1 MRTIYLNAGRMAHFG
16 STGSALDEQTC
27 GPGKAIIVKDG
38 LIEAI
43 KSSDEVTSEWG
54 LSTERINGL
63 NKDVSVFDLEGQ
75 SIVPG
80 LIDGHTH
87 LIWAGDRSRE
97 VSWRREGK
105 TYAEIANMGGGI
117 QHTVRETRDATDDAL
132 VKLGYQRLR
141 GALRSGTTH
150 LEAKSGYGLDT
161 ASELRL
167 LRLAEQLNGIDHLPT
182 IDPTWM
188 GAHDVPSGATA
199 TDYVESLL
207 SEQLPAVVDQGIARS
222 ADVFC
227 EPGWFTVEQSEDVL
241 KASRNANLDLRMHV
255 DEFVDGGGGDLA
267 AALGVTT
274 ADHAYHTSMETRL
287 RMDSAG
293 VNAGFLPGTPYAMG
307 DEWPDMDAIVE
318 HDLRFTL
325 ASDFNPNCRTMSLP
339 FMASLMVQR
348 CGMHPLVALA
358 AITVNAAKTTPHPSG
373 ASHGTIVEGGV
384 ANFNIVDGPNWEAV
398 TLSPS
403 DTPFSGTVL
412 NGQYIAH

>member
-1 MRTIYLNAGRMAHFG
+1 MNKHAVLERQL
-16 STGSALDEQTC
+16 L
-27 GPGKAIIVKDG
+27 KDG

-43 KSSDEVTSEWG
+43 KSSEEVTSEWG
-54 LSTERINGL
+54 LSTNRTNGL

-97 VSWRREGK
+97 VSWRRRGK

-207 SEQLPAVVDQGIARS
+207 SEQLPQSSTRALLGLRTSFANPGGSRLSRART
-222 ADVFC
+222 C
-227 EPGWFTVEQSEDVL
+227 
-241 KASRNANLDLRMHV
+241 SRHR
-255 DEFVDGGGGDLA
+255 
-267 AALGVTT
+267 
-274 ADHAYHTSMETRL
+274 
-287 RMDSAG
+287 
-293 VNAGFLPGTPYAMG
+293 GTPTSTFACT
-307 DEWPDMDAIVE
+307 W
-318 HDLRFTL
+318 
-325 ASDFNPNCRTMSLP
+325 MSSST
-339 FMASLMVQR
+339 A
-348 CGMHPLVALA
+348 VAV
-358 AITVNAAKTTPHPSG
+358 I
-373 ASHGTIVEGGV
+373 
-384 ANFNIVDGPNWEAV
+384 
-398 TLSPS
+398 
-403 DTPFSGTVL
+403 
-412 NGQYIAH
+412 